1 MKNLSYLLF
10 VFMIISCKQSFE
22 KKQDIKGVSENNEI
36 KSELNLMVP
45 DTIGENMML
54 IGVINEEGL
63 KKQEFID
70 WYQENYNNHILDTV
84 TIKLI
89 KPKLNRLRIIVF
101 MGTWCSDS
109 QREVPAL

>member
-70 WYQENYNNHILDTV
+70 WYQENYNDHILDTV

-89 KPKLNRLRIIVF
+89 KPKLNKLRIIVF

-109 QREVPAL
+109 